1 MTPRATDWG
10 LAALVSIGLASG
22 GLTLYAGA
30 DGDAWV
36 FALHS
41 AAGIALASL
50 VAWKLRRV
58 WPRLRH
64 AQLRDRFSR
73 IGIAALAVVV
83 AALASGIAWSSGVT
97 PDPLGFSLL
106 AWHEALGATLI
117 AVVAWHAA
125 TRARMPARGNPDGR
139 RDFLRAAALGA
150 AAYGAWRLQP
160 AASGLVGLRSAKRRF
175 TGSYEAGS
183 FTGNAFPSTSWVADK
198 PRELA
203 SHEWALR
210 VDGLVE
216 APAELRL
223 ADLDPRDEL
232 TATLDCT
239 GGFYST
245 QEWRGMRL
253 GRLIDAAS
261 PHASARHVR
270 VVSRTGYR
278 WSFSLDDARRLLLAT
293 HVGDEPLSHEHGA
306 PARLVVPGRRGF
318 EWVKWVDRLELT
330 DGPDPG
336 APASTV
342 WSSFTAAG
350 RGAS

>member
-22 GLTLYAGA
+22 GLTLYAGTE
-30 DGDAWV
+30 GDAWV
-36 FALHS
+36 FALHG
-41 AAGIALASL
+41 AGGLALAAL

-58 WPRLRH
+58 WPRVRH
-64 AQLRDRFSR
+64 AHLRDRFSR
-73 IGIAALAVVV
+73 IGIAALFMVV

-106 AWHEALGATLI
+106 AWHEALGATLVV
-117 AVVAWHAA
+117 VVAWHAS
-125 TRARMPARGNPDGR
+125 TRVRLPARGNPDGR

-175 TGSYEAGS
+175 TGSYDAGS
-183 FTGNAFPSTSWVADK
+183 FSGNAFPSTSWVADN
-198 PRELA
+198 PREL
-203 SHEWALR
+203 EPQRWILR
-210 VDGLVE
+210 IDGLVE
-216 APAELRL
+216 SPAELRL
-223 ADLDPRDEL
+223 EDLDTRDQL

-245 QEWRGMRL
+245 QKWRGVRL
-253 GRLIDAAS
+253 DRLIASAA
-261 PHASARHVR
+261 PLAAARHVR

-278 WSFSLDDARRLLLAT
+278 WSFSLDDARQLLLAT
-293 HVGDEPLSHEHGA
+293 HVGREPLSHEHGA
-306 PARLVVPGRRGF
+306 PARLVAPGRRGF
-318 EWVKWVDRLELT
+318 EWVKWVDRLELA
-330 DGPDPG
+330 DHPDPG
-336 APASTV
+336 AVASTV